1 MCGIVGYI
9 GEKNSVDVVM
19 QGLHRLEYRGYDSAG
34 VAVIRDGQLEC
45 VKSLGKL
52 KIMDA
57 KLEESQLAG
66 PIGIGHTRWATHGVP
81 SEANSH
87 PHFDGPMEIAVV
99 HNGIIENYQEL
110 RAQLQV
116 DGVEFRS
123 QTDTETIAHLVRKY
137 YDGNLFA
144 AVKRA
149 LQDVEGAY
157 AIGVICKDHP
167 DTMVAA
173 RHGSPLIVGLG
184 KGEAFIASDVPAI
197 MKYTRDVLYIDNGQV
212 CEISRD
218 GYTIEDIHG
227 NPVELEV
234 KHVDW
239 DDAAAEKEG
248 YPHFMLKEINQQP
261 DVIRNTLR
269 GRVSEGAEEVM
280 LTDMNISVDEL
291 KACQK
296 ITIVACGTAWHAGM
310 VGKYLIEKF
319 AKVPVELDLASEYRY
334 RDPIVPPN
342 TIMIPVSQS
351 GETADTLEAI
361 RIAKSRG
368 AQVAS
373 IVNAVGSSVARESH
387 GVVYQH
393 AGPEIG
399 VASTKA
405 YTSQCTAFA
414 LFTIW
419 LGEVRGVLSK
429 EDAKEMIAH
438 LRAIPQKVQ
447 WILDNQDS
455 IIRCAEDPK
464 YRDAQSALFL
474 GRSYNF
480 PSALEGALKLK
491 EISYIHAEGY
501 AAGEMKH
508 GPIALVTDELPVI
521 CVATEGDTYDKVVS
535 NIQEIRARSGIV
547 LSVATVGDEGIKA
560 HSEDVLYVPECYEPF
575 SPIVVCRAAPVAGV
589 LHRREPRLRRGPAP
603 QPGQERDRRVSD
615 CPSGPGR
622 CAPGPVF
629 SGHEPSSPHQP
640 VSPPRTRLPSASP
653 RTAQGRI

>member
-9 GEKNSVDVVM
+9 GNKKATDVIM
-19 QGLHRLEYRGYDSAG
+19 SGLHRLEYRGYDSAG
-34 VAVIRDGQLEC
+34 VAVVKDGALES

-52 KIMDA
+52 VIMDA
-57 KLEESQLAG
+57 KLEENPLDA

-87 PHFDGPMEIAVV
+87 PHFDGAMEIAVV

-110 RAQLQV
+110 RAQLKA

-137 YDGNLFA
+137 YDCDLFA

-157 AIGVICKDHP
+157 AIGVICKDNP
-167 DTMVAA
+167 DEMIAA

-184 KGEAFIASDVPAI
+184 DGEAFIASDVPAI
-197 MKYTRDVLYIDNGQV
+197 MKYTRRVLYIDNGQV
-212 CEISRD
+212 CKITRD
-218 GYTIEDIHG
+218 SHTIEDIQG
-227 NPVELEV
+227 NPVELEE
-234 KHVDW
+234 KQVDW
-239 DDAAAEKEG
+239 DDSQAEKEG

-269 GRVSEGAEEVM
+269 GRVTEGSDEVQ
-280 LTDMNISVDEL
+280 LPDMNIDVQEL
-291 KACQK
+291 KDCQK
-296 ITIVACGTAWHAGM
+296 ILIVACGTAMHAGM

-319 AKVPVELDLASEYRY
+319 AKVSVEVDVASEFRY
-334 RDPIVPPN
+334 RDPIIPKN

-361 RIAKSRG
+361 RIAKDRG
-368 AQVAS
+368 AKVAS
-373 IVNAVGSSVARESH
+373 IVNTVGSSVARESH
-387 GVVYQH
+387 GVIYQQ

-405 YTSQCTAFA
+405 YTSQITAFA

-419 LGEVRGVLSK
+419 LAETRGVMEK
-429 EDAKEMIAH
+429 AQAKEMIEH
-438 LRAIPQKVQ
+438 LRAIPDKIQSC
-447 WILDNQDS
+447 LDNQDEVK
-455 IIRCAEDPK
+455 RLAEDPK
-464 YRDAQSALFL
+464 YRDAPDCFYL

-508 GPIALVTDELPVI
+508 GPIALVTKTFPVI
-521 CVATEGDTYDKVVS
+521 CVAVQGETYDKTVS
-535 NIQEIRARSGIV
+535 NIQEIRARSGLVI
-547 LSVATVGDEGIKA
+547 SVATEGDENIKE
-560 HSEDVLYVPECYEPF
+560 HSEDVIYVPECYEPF
-575 SPIVVCRAAPVAGV
+575 SPILVAVPLQLLSYYIAANRGCDVDQ
-589 LHRREPRLRRGPAP
+589 PRNLAKSVTV
-603 QPGQERDRRVSD
+603 E
-615 CPSGPGR
+615 
-622 CAPGPVF
+622 
-629 SGHEPSSPHQP
+629 
-640 VSPPRTRLPSASP
+640 
-653 RTAQGRI
+653 